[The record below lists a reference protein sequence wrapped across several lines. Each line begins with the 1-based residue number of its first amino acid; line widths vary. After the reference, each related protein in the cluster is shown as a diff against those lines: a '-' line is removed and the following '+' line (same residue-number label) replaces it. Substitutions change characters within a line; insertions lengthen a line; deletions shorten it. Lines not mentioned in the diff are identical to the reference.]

1 MFNQSCG
8 RKSLNLSLIGNIQI
22 TKNEIMCRWIRGIT
36 IAILIF
42 SIIIYIMK
50 SIFVNITSE
59 IFTIKPEASQ
69 DFPSSDSTN
78 RNYSFNFSY
87 INEKSDSIINDY
99 EFILKE
105 KEYGTYLNNLNLTF
119 YETYKNKR
127 KNEFNYIYK
136 LFKFNENGEESS
148 ILIDYSSSL
157 PHFPLFAKDNDK
169 CFIRGEI
176 ISRLNKIVNLTC
188 IDISG
193 IIHDDFNFIVRLA
206 LLDKA
211 SSDIKLFIFK
221 EISIQNEIRRKD
233 DRHNLIFYEK
243 NDTKKN
249 IRYCSKELL
258 FITQSYKNIP
268 KNFIPVIEINWAN
281 KTQYFCLRNIKLF
294 YEAS

>member
-1 MFNQSCG
+1 MFNQNCE
-8 RKSLNLSLIGNIQI
+8 RKSLNLSLLGNIQI
-22 TKNEIMCRWIRGIT
+22 SKNEIMCRWIRGIT

-42 SIIIYIMK
+42 SIIIYIIK

-59 IFTIKPEASQ
+59 IFTIKPETSQ

-87 INEKSDSIINDY
+87 MNEKTDNIINDN
-99 EFILKE
+99 EFILNE
-105 KEYGTYLNNLNLTF
+105 KEYGSYLSNLNLTS
-119 YETYKNKR
+119 YETHKNKR
-127 KNEFNYIYK
+127 KKEFNYIYK
-136 LFKFNENGEESS
+136 LFKFNEVGEESS

-176 ISRLNKIVNLTC
+176 ISRINKIVNLTC

-193 IIHDDFNFIVRLA
+193 IIHDNFDFIIRLS
-206 LLDKA
+206 LLDKT

-221 EISIQNEIRRKD
+221 EINIQNEIRRKD
-233 DRHNLIFYEK
+233 DRHNIIFYEK

-249 IRYCSKELL
+249 LRYCSKELSV
-258 FITQSYKNIP
+258 ITQSYKNIQ

-281 KTQYFCLRNIKLF
+281 KTQYFCLRNIQLF
-294 YEAS
+294 YESS